1 MESTARLKYLRIA
14 PRKTR
19 LVADMIRG
27 LTVVQAEQ
35 QLRFLAKR
43 AASPMEKLL
52 KSAVANAEN
61 NAKMVKDNLYISQI
75 IVDEGPTLKRWRARA
90 RGSAAEIL
98 KRTSHITLTL
108 KEIQE
113 GVRKEKQAQ
122 KTVKEEIKEKKKTGK
137 KQFVKED
144 KKLSGPQNVDSVRK
158 IFRRK
163 SI

>member
-27 LTVVQAEQ
+27 LSVVRAEQ

-61 NAKMVKDNLYISQI
+61 NAKMVKDNLYIAEI
-75 IVDEGPTLKRWRARA
+75 TVDEGPTLKRFRPMSMGRAGKIR
-90 RGSAAEIL
+90 
-98 KRTSHITLTL
+98 KRTSHLT
-108 KEIQE
+108 
-113 GVRKEKQAQ
+113 V
-122 KTVKEEIKEKKKTGK
+122 V
-137 KQFVKED
+137 VED
-144 KKLSGPQNVDSVRK
+144 SK
-158 IFRRK
+158 
-163 SI
+163 

>member
-1 MESTARLKYLRIA
+1 MEATAKLNYLRIA

-19 LVADMIRG
+19 LVADVIRG

-35 QLRFLAKR
+35 QLKFLAKR
-43 AASPMEKLL
+43 GAQPIEKLL

-61 NAKMVKDNLYISQI
+61 NDKMVKDNLYISEI

-98 KRTSHITLTL
+98 KRTSHISLTL
-108 KEIQE
+108 KEIKE
-113 GVRKEKQAQ
+113 GVRQEKQVQ
-122 KTVKEEIKEKKKTGK
+122 KPKEAKEKKEKKTYEVEK
-137 KQFVKED
+137 KQTA
-144 KKLSGPQNVDSVRK
+144 GPQNVDSVRK